1 MLQECSHLV
10 LLLCLFVRPYNDQ
23 SVLDI
28 ATSEEM
34 RELLTSPVKQSES
47 ATNGNLK
54 QLDSGIYL
62 FLL

>member
-1 MLQECSHLV
+1 MLKEYSHLV
-10 LLLCLFVRPYNDQ
+10 LLLCLFVRPYKDQ